1 MLFRQ
6 GQHFE
11 FIQIKQLLNA
21 IQARTTFRV
30 YLAKGN
36 ISCLF
41 KLGKHLILFRP

>member
-30 YLAKGN
+30 YLDKITIECYSGKDN
-36 ISCLF
+36 ISS
-41 KLGKHLILFRP
+41 LFR